1 MREHS
6 YLLEKLKQ
14 IGGREHSKEELGP
27 EPIKREHGL
36 LF

>member
-1 MREHS
+1 MRECR

-14 IGGREHSKEELGP
+14 IGGKEHVNPELGP